1 MICGRITSSLTFK
14 LSSLSLK
21 SGITPTV
28 GCKADLY
35 TDHARYN
42 AVSALPKRPMGAFFI
57 FAQEERPKVSKMN
70 PNLKIG
76 EITKEIGQRYKSL
89 PEHKKQQFFDMSKK
103 NFAKYQEEMA
113 ALKKTEEGQLLL
125 QKSRKE
131 KVEKKIKK
139 EKAKITLIKRE
150 TNYPKKVLAH
160 IDFMKDLL
168 KGSNLAHIDFMKD
181 LLKGSN
187 SNLKNTE
194 RFVQANAAWKDL
206 PEEEKQ
212 IYRLK
217 AEADYKNFTQKVESW
232 ETANPDAVTQINDLQ
247 KNVAKWKGILK
258 PKIPKKKVKKAKAPK
273 KVVKKKKI
281 AKKAEKKVVKKV
293 QKKVVK
299 KSTKTAAEA

>member
-1 MICGRITSSLTFK
+1 M
-14 LSSLSLK
+14 K

-168 KGSNLAHIDFMKD
+168 KGSNL
-181 LLKGSN
+181 
-187 SNLKNTE
+187 NLKNTE

-273 KVVKKKKI
+273 KVVKKKKT
-281 AKKAEKKVVKKV
+281 AKKVEKKVVKKV

-299 KSTKTAAEA
+299 KSTKIAAEA

>member
-1 MICGRITSSLTFK
+1 M
-14 LSSLSLK
+14 K

-139 EKAKITLIKRE
+139 AKAKITLIKRE
-150 TNYPKKVLAH
+150 TNYPKKV
-160 IDFMKDLL
+160 
-168 KGSNLAHIDFMKD
+168 LAHIDFMKD

-293 QKKVVK
+293 QKNVDKEVQKKVVK

>member
-1 MICGRITSSLTFK
+1 M
-14 LSSLSLK
+14 K

-28 GCKADLY
+28 GCKADLF
-35 TDHARYN
+35 TDHTRYN
-42 AVSALPKRPMGAFFI
+42 HVSALPKRPMGAFFI

-70 PNLKIG
+70 PNMKIG
-76 EITKEIGQRYKSL
+76 EITKEICQRFKSL

-168 KGSNLAHIDFMKD
+168 KGSN
-181 LLKGSN
+181 

-217 AEADYKNFTQKVESW
+217 AEADYKNFTHKVESW

-293 QKKVVK
+293 QKNVDKKVQKKVVK